1 MSFTPYTRSISPN
14 NNKMPSLPDFGKLE
28 SSNNKQNRQD
38 ELIINKILLNQNLAK
53 SKDTN
58 NSDNSDN
65 MKVFIIR

>member
-14 NNKMPSLPDFGKLE
+14 NKMPSLPDFGKYD
-28 SSNNKQNRQD
+28 SSTGKKNRHD
-38 ELIINKILLNQNLAK
+38 ELIINKILLNPHLAK

-65 MKVFIIR
+65 LKVFITR